1 MQKIMFNERFGL
13 QQATFDGTKTMTRRA
28 VPDKIMK
35 DALAYQSQ
43 HMDDE
48 KAYEKYIL
56 YHAPY
61 KVGEI
66 VAIAQ
71 RYKDVA
77 LHVYDKK
84 LVRLYKEDGTEPEPL
99 DMIDTLPYLQSLKG
113 FDNKMYVK
121 AEWMPHHIK
130 ITGIKVEPLCG
141 ISDEDCLREGIT
153 TLKGG
158 FSLQDAYSFKGDKVW
173 WKTPYLAYKEL
184 IDRLN
189 RRGFFESN
197 PIVFVYTYELI
208 D

>member
-13 QQATFDGTKTMTRRA
+13 QQATLDKTKDMTRRVA
-28 VPDKIMK
+28 LK
-35 DALAYQSQ
+35 DPVEDMNVGYDTKTQQCIICSGNRIVARSTYA
-43 HMDDE
+43 
-48 KAYEKYIL
+48 
-56 YHAPY
+56 
-61 KVGEI
+61 VGEV
-66 VAIAQ
+66 VAVAQ
-71 RYKDVA
+71 RYSQIISAITNRFAPHSKDWMRDEA
-77 LHVYDKK
+77 
-84 LVRLYKEDGTEPEPL
+84 GWN
-99 DMIDTLPYLQSLKG
+99 
-113 FDNKMYVK
+113 NKMFVK
-121 AEWMPHHIK
+121 AKWMQHHIK
-130 ITGIKVEPLCG
+130 IIDIKVEPLCG

-158 FSLQDAYSFKGDKVW
+158 FRLQDAYSFKGDKVW

>member
-1 MQKIMFNERFGL
+1 MQKIMFNEQFGL
-13 QQATFDGTKTMTRRA
+13 QQATLDKTKDMTRRVA
-28 VPDKIMK
+28 LK
-35 DALAYQSQ
+35 DPVADMNVGYDTKTQQCIICSGNRIVARSTY
-43 HMDDE
+43 
-48 KAYEKYIL
+48 A
-56 YHAPY
+56 
-61 KVGEI
+61 VGEV
-66 VAIAQ
+66 VAVAQ
-71 RYKDVA
+71 RYSHIISAITNRFAPHSKDWMRDEA
-77 LHVYDKK
+77 
-84 LVRLYKEDGTEPEPL
+84 GWN
-99 DMIDTLPYLQSLKG
+99 
-113 FDNKMYVK
+113 NKMFVK

-130 ITGIKVEPLCG
+130 IIDIKVEPLCG

-158 FSLQDAYSFKGDKVW
+158 FRLQDAYSFKGDKVW